1 MPLTTR
7 NKINRAFVRNKQS
20 HDLQE
25 ELSRQK
31 RLLDDRHF
39 ESLRLNEDN
48 AKKGDANAE
57 LRLKAAD
64 LDKEIEVL
72 KLQRQDN
79 WREIQKLKDLNE
91 SRVREAADQADRLKG
106 LDYDLS
112 RVHLRIDDT
121 QKVIDARSY
130 DLRNKQ
136 LLLEDVQKEILRNKD
151 LNARLQSDSA
161 ALRRDTDKQVGDL
174 YELRKDNEFQ
184 AARNLDLSAQVRE
197 LEARLKDREDTLFL
211 QRKDLEANKF
221 TNATLRTHNVENLA
235 EKDALE
241 KHAHVL
247 QAQNDEITRELDKF
261 CEMDEYVRNQLD
273 RRSRVLGL
281 RQRNEV
287 ELRQS
292 FNRVDDAR
300 SRSPQRRY

>member
-1 MPLTTR
+1 LYR
-7 NKINRAFVRNKQS
+7 SKQS
-20 HDLQE
+20 NDLNE
-25 ELSRQK
+25 ELSRQR

-39 ESLRLNEDN
+39 ESLRLNEVSV
-48 AKKGDANAE
+48 KKGDVNGD
-57 LRLKAAD
+57 LRLKASD

-79 WREIQKLKDLNE
+79 WREIAKLKDLNE
-91 SRVREAADQADRLKG
+91 ARVREAAEQADKLKG
-106 LDYDLS
+106 LEYDIS

-121 QKVIDARSY
+121 QKIIDARSY

-136 LLLEDVQKEILRNKD
+136 LLLEDVQKEIARSKD
-151 LNARLQSDSA
+151 LNGRLQGDSGI
-161 ALRRDTDKQVGDL
+161 LRRDTDKQVADL

-184 AARNLDLSAQVRE
+184 GARNHDLALQVRD
-197 LEARLKDREDTLFL
+197 LEARLKDREDQLFL
-211 QRKDLEANKF
+211 QRKDIEANKH
-221 TNATLRTHNVENLA
+221 TNGALRSHNVENLA

-241 KHAHVL
+241 KHAAII
-247 QAQNDEITRELDKF
+247 QAQNEEITRELDKF

-281 RQRNEV
+281 RARNEH

-292 FNRVDDAR
+292 FHRVDDAR

>member
-1 MPLTTR
+1 M
-7 NKINRAFVRNKQS
+7 
-20 HDLQE
+20 
-25 ELSRQK
+25 
-31 RLLDDRHF
+31 
-39 ESLRLNEDN
+39 
-48 AKKGDANAE
+48 
-57 LRLKAAD
+57 
-64 LDKEIEVL
+64 
-72 KLQRQDN
+72 
-79 WREIQKLKDLNE
+79 
-91 SRVREAADQADRLKG
+91 REAADQADRLKG

-151 LNARLQSDSA
+151 LVSRLQSDSA

-197 LEARLKDREDTLFL
+197 LEARLKDRDDTLFL
-211 QRKDLEANKF
+211 QRKDLEANKH

-241 KHAHVL
+241 KHAQVL
-247 QAQNDEITRELDKF
+247 QA
-261 CEMDEYVRNQLD
+261 
-273 RRSRVLGL
+273 
-281 RQRNEV
+281 
-287 ELRQS
+287 
-292 FNRVDDAR
+292 
-300 SRSPQRRY
+300 

>member
-1 MPLTTR
+1 LYR
-7 NKINRAFVRNKQS
+7 SKQS
-20 HDLQE
+20 NDLNE
-25 ELSRQK
+25 ELSRQR

-39 ESLRLNEDN
+39 ESLRLNEDSV
-48 AKKGDANAE
+48 KKGDVNGD
-57 LRLKAAD
+57 LRLKASD

-79 WREIQKLKDLNE
+79 WREIAKLKDLNE
-91 SRVREAADQADRLKG
+91 ARVREAAEQADKLKG
-106 LDYDLS
+106 LEYDIS

-121 QKVIDARSY
+121 QKIIDARSY

-136 LLLEDVQKEILRNKD
+136 LLLEDVQKEIARSKD
-151 LNARLQSDSA
+151 LNGRLQGDSGI
-161 ALRRDTDKQVGDL
+161 LRRDTDKQVADL

-184 AARNLDLSAQVRE
+184 GARNHDLALQVRD
-197 LEARLKDREDTLFL
+197 LEARLKDREDQLFL
-211 QRKDLEANKF
+211 QRKDIEANKHP
-221 TNATLRTHNVENLA
+221 NGALRSHNVENLA

-241 KHAHVL
+241 KHAAII
-247 QAQNDEITRELDKF
+247 QAQNEEITRELDKF

-281 RQRNEV
+281 RARNEH

-292 FNRVDDAR
+292 FHRVDDAR

>member
-1 MPLTTR
+1 M
-7 NKINRAFVRNKQS
+7 
-20 HDLQE
+20 
-25 ELSRQK
+25 
-31 RLLDDRHF
+31 
-39 ESLRLNEDN
+39 
-48 AKKGDANAE
+48 
-57 LRLKAAD
+57 
-64 LDKEIEVL
+64 
-72 KLQRQDN
+72 
-79 WREIQKLKDLNE
+79 
-91 SRVREAADQADRLKG
+91 
-106 LDYDLS
+106 
-112 RVHLRIDDT
+112 
-121 QKVIDARSY
+121 
-130 DLRNKQ
+130 
-136 LLLEDVQKEILRNKD
+136 QKEILRNKD
-151 LNARLQSDSA
+151 LNSRLQSDSG

-184 AARNLDLSAQVRE
+184 AARNLDLGAQLRE

-221 TNATLRTHNVENLA
+221 TNATLRAHNVENLA

-241 KHAHVL
+241 KHAQVL
-247 QAQNDEITRELDKF
+247 QQQNDEITRELDKF

>member
-1 MPLTTR
+1 LYR
-7 NKINRAFVRNKQS
+7 SKQS
-20 HDLQE
+20 NDLNE
-25 ELSRQK
+25 ELSRQR

-39 ESLRLNEDN
+39 ESLRLNEDSV
-48 AKKGDANAE
+48 KKGDVNGD
-57 LRLKAAD
+57 LRLKASD

-79 WREIQKLKDLNE
+79 WREIAKLKDLNE
-91 SRVREAADQADRLKG
+91 ARVREAAEQADKLKG
-106 LDYDLS
+106 LEYDIS

-121 QKVIDARSY
+121 QKIIDARSY

-136 LLLEDVQKEILRNKD
+136 LLLEDVQKEIARSKD
-151 LNARLQSDSA
+151 LNGRLQGDSGI
-161 ALRRDTDKQVGDL
+161 LRRDTDKQVADL

-184 AARNLDLSAQVRE
+184 GARNHDLALQVRD
-197 LEARLKDREDTLFL
+197 LEARLKDREDQLFL
-211 QRKDLEANKF
+211 QRKDIEANKH
-221 TNATLRTHNVENLA
+221 TNGALRSHNVENLA

-241 KHAHVL
+241 KHAAII
-247 QAQNDEITRELDKF
+247 QAQNEEITRELDKF

-281 RQRNEV
+281 RARNEH

-292 FNRVDDAR
+292 FHRVDDAR

>member
-1 MPLTTR
+1 MY
-7 NKINRAFVRNKQS
+7 RNKQS
-20 HDLQE
+20 NDLGE
-25 ELSRQK
+25 ELARQK

-39 ESLRLNEDN
+39 ESLRLNEDSV
-48 AKKGDANAE
+48 KKGDVNGD
-57 LRLKAAD
+57 LRLKASD

-79 WREIQKLKDLNE
+79 WREIAKLKDLNE
-91 SRVREAADQADRLKG
+91 ARVREAAEQADRLKG
-106 LDYDLS
+106 LEYDIS

-121 QKVIDARSY
+121 QKLIDARSY

-136 LLLEDVQKEILRNKD
+136 LLLEDVQKEIARSKD
-151 LNARLQSDSA
+151 LNGRLASDSGI
-161 ALRRDTDKQVGDL
+161 LRRDTDKQVSDL

-184 AARNLDLSAQVRE
+184 GARNHDLALQVRD
-197 LEARLKDREDTLFL
+197 LEARLKDREDQLFL
-211 QRKDLEANKF
+211 QRKDLEANKH
-221 TNATLRTHNVENLA
+221 TNATLRAHNVDNLA

-241 KHAHVL
+241 KHAAIV

-281 RQRNEV
+281 RARNEH

-292 FNRVDDAR
+292 FTRVDDAR

>member
-1 MPLTTR
+1 MY
-7 NKINRAFVRNKQS
+7 RNKQS
-20 HDLQE
+20 NDLGE
-25 ELSRQK
+25 ELARQK

-39 ESLRLNEDN
+39 ESLRLNEDSV
-48 AKKGDANAE
+48 KKGDVNGD
-57 LRLKAAD
+57 LRLKASD

-79 WREIQKLKDLNE
+79 WREIAKLKDLNE
-91 SRVREAADQADRLKG
+91 ARVREAAEQADRLKG
-106 LDYDLS
+106 LEYDIS

-121 QKVIDARSY
+121 QKLIDARSY

-136 LLLEDVQKEILRNKD
+136 LLLEDVQKEIARSKD
-151 LNARLQSDSA
+151 LNGRLASDSGI
-161 ALRRDTDKQVGDL
+161 LRRDTDKQVADL

-184 AARNLDLSAQVRE
+184 GARNHDLALQVRD
-197 LEARLKDREDTLFL
+197 LEARLKDREDQLFL
-211 QRKDLEANKF
+211 QRKDLEANKH
-221 TNATLRTHNVENLA
+221 TNATLRSHNVDNLA

-241 KHAHVL
+241 KHAAIV

-281 RQRNEV
+281 RARNEH

-292 FNRVDDAR
+292 FTRVDDAR

>member
-1 MPLTTR
+1 MY
-7 NKINRAFVRNKQS
+7 RNKQS

-48 AKKGDANAE
+48 SKKGDVNAD

-79 WREIQKLKDLNE
+79 WREIAKLKDLNE
-91 SRVREAADQADRLKG
+91 NRVREAADQAERLKG
-106 LDYDLS
+106 LDYDVS
-112 RVHLRIDDT
+112 RVHLRIEDT
-121 QKVIDARSY
+121 QKIIDARSY

-136 LLLEDVQKEILRNKD
+136 LVLEDVQKEIARQKD
-151 LNARLQSDSA
+151 LNSRLQSDSA
-161 ALRRDTDKQVGDL
+161 TLRRDTDKQVADL

-211 QRKDLEANKF
+211 QRKDLEANKH

-241 KHAHVL
+241 KHIQIV
-247 QAQNDEITRELDKF
+247 QIQNDEITRELDKF

-281 RQRNEV
+281 RARNEQ

-292 FNRVDDAR
+292 IHRVDDAR

>member
-1 MPLTTR
+1 
-7 NKINRAFVRNKQS
+7 
-20 HDLQE
+20 
-25 ELSRQK
+25 
-31 RLLDDRHF
+31 LDDRHF
-39 ESLRLNEDN
+39 ESLRLNEDSV
-48 AKKGDANAE
+48 KKGDVNGD
-57 LRLKAAD
+57 LRLKASD

-79 WREIQKLKDLNE
+79 WREIAKLKDLNE
-91 SRVREAADQADRLKG
+91 ARVREAAEQADRLKG
-106 LDYDLS
+106 LEYDIS

-121 QKVIDARSY
+121 QKLIDARSY

-136 LLLEDVQKEILRNKD
+136 LLLEDVQKEIARSKD
-151 LNARLQSDSA
+151 LNGRLASDSGI
-161 ALRRDTDKQVGDL
+161 LRRDTDKQVAEL

-184 AARNLDLSAQVRE
+184 GARNHDLALQVRD
-197 LEARLKDREDTLFL
+197 LEARLKDREDQLFL
-211 QRKDLEANKF
+211 QRKDLEANKH
-221 TNATLRTHNVENLA
+221 TNATLRSHNVDNLA

-241 KHAHVL
+241 KHAAIV

-281 RQRNEV
+281 RARNEH

-292 FNRVDDAR
+292 FTRVDDAR

>member
-1 MPLTTR
+1 MYR
-7 NKINRAFVRNKQS
+7 SKQS
-20 HDLQE
+20 NDLNE
-25 ELSRQK
+25 ELSRQR

-39 ESLRLNEDN
+39 ESLRLNEDSV
-48 AKKGDANAE
+48 KKGDVNGD
-57 LRLKAAD
+57 LRLKASD

-79 WREIQKLKDLNE
+79 WREIAKLKDLNE
-91 SRVREAADQADRLKG
+91 ARVREAAEQADKLKG
-106 LDYDLS
+106 LEYDIS

-121 QKVIDARSY
+121 QKIIDARSY

-136 LLLEDVQKEILRNKD
+136 LLLEDVQKEIARSKD
-151 LNARLQSDSA
+151 LNGRLQGDSGI
-161 ALRRDTDKQVGDL
+161 LRRDTDKQVADL

-184 AARNLDLSAQVRE
+184 GARNHDLALQVRD
-197 LEARLKDREDTLFL
+197 LEARLKDREDQLFL
-211 QRKDLEANKF
+211 QRKDIEANKH
-221 TNATLRTHNVENLA
+221 TNGALRSHNVENLA

-241 KHAHVL
+241 KHAAII
-247 QAQNDEITRELDKF
+247 QAQNEEITRELDKF

-281 RQRNEV
+281 RARNEH

-292 FNRVDDAR
+292 FHRVDDAR